1 MWFLLQQRGL
11 GFVKGY
17 TEKVVAVYFS
27 NVFIIFYCFYMA
39 RLAPGDPLISY
50 YGDGVERMSTQEKEN
65 AMKNLVW
72 MNQYTVNI

>member
-1 MWFLLQQRGL
+1 
-11 GFVKGY
+11 
-17 TEKVVAVYFS
+17 
-27 NVFIIFYCFYMA
+27 MA